1 MTEVS
6 SLKNCWLEPLE
17 DAASSI
23 CAWLPFSVNEGGD
36 LDEGDDELTER
47 SNQVVGR
54 DMSLLHS
61 SSKCP
66 RLCTVF
72 WMHSSSDLLPFPHFQ
87 RSRSYVTPPA
97 GTFLDE
103 SGRGLPGSGT
113 NVSARPFQTSYRL
126 PHTIQRAKKRSCWKA
141 SNGLVKVSRDSRLAW
156 IITLNTFNSLIVREG
171 TRFAV
176 LHTPLLRIL
185 REMCFRQNISK
196 TMPLHSFNLN

>member
-1 MTEVS
+1 M
-6 SLKNCWLEPLE
+6 
-17 DAASSI
+17 I
-23 CAWLPFSVNEGGD
+23 
-36 LDEGDDELTER
+36 LTKEM
-47 SNQVVGR
+47 
-54 DMSLLHS
+54 MSLQ
-61 SSKCP
+61 KGAT
-66 RLCTVF
+66 RLLAVICRCYIPPQNVLVYVQYFECT
-72 WMHSSSDLLPFPHFQ
+72 LRLTCPHFQ

-113 NVSARPFQTSYRL
+113 NVSVRPFQTSYRL
-126 PHTIQRAKKRSCWKA
+126 PHSIQRAKKSSCWKA